1 MQRLAISMK
10 VPRFGKLQGDLI
22 PDKTP
27 GFIGKWKDEGWLK
40 TESGEGL
47 NTSIVQTFIG
57 GGLERWDFQMKLGNF
72 WTVYSFRI
80 RRFHWWVY
88 RVIVEWKRKEVENEW
103 REVFVGFQLCP
114 WTLSISFSL
123 SPFFGTLKKIL
134 FFWTNSV
141 KTEIVNIFCCYLIRL
156 KYKQFRCEQPTYNWL
171 SRFIPQTFEN
181 FPCDLLMVIANT
193 RRIENWSFPYRLGS
207 SGFSKGEF
215 LHLLVSHI
223 RYHMSSIKS
232 KARLCISLFILSSG

>member
-103 REVFVGFQLCP
+103 REVFEGVSVMSLDIINQFFP
-114 WTLSISFSL
+114 FS
-123 SPFFGTLKKIL
+123 
-134 FFWTNSV
+134 FFWHL
-141 KTEIVNIFCCYLIRL
+141 KEDPIFLN
-156 KYKQFRCEQPTYNWL
+156 K
-171 SRFIPQTFEN
+171 
-181 FPCDLLMVIANT
+181 
-193 RRIENWSFPYRLGS
+193 
-207 SGFSKGEF
+207 FSKNGNSQYF
-215 LHLLVSHI
+215 LLLFNQAKIQTILMWTTHI
-223 RYHMSSIKS
+223 
-232 KARLCISLFILSSG
+232 